1 MNFYYIMR
9 NVLFE
14 GLEHEEVEPLL
25 PTLDAKVQSYA
36 KDEVIISAGER
47 FGQLGLILEGSV
59 RIEHVGTWGD
69 IAILTIMEQ
78 GKTFGEASACSG
90 REQDF
95 TVDYVAEQDSKV
107 LFLDVGKIINPQHDR
122 FYEARVKLAANLTS
136 LLARRYLELARRSF
150 VMTNRTI
157 RTKVLA
163 YLSIAAKAYG
173 TKRFTVP
180 YNREQL
186 SSYLG
191 VDRSALSAE
200 LSRMQ
205 KDGLIRFHRSDF
217 ELLQ

>member
-1 MNFYYIMR
+1 MR

-14 GLEHEEVEPLL
+14 DLEREEVEPLL
-25 PTLDAKVQSYA
+25 PTLNATVQSYE
-36 KDEVIISAGER
+36 KDEVIITAGEP

-59 RIEHVGTWGD
+59 RIEHVNMWGD

-95 TVDYVAEQDSKV
+95 TADYVAEQKAKV
-107 LFLDVGKIINPQHDR
+107 LFLDVDKIVNPQHDKL
-122 FYEARVKLAANLTS
+122 YESRVKLASNLTS

-173 TKRFTVP
+173 TKRFTIP

-186 SSYLG
+186 ASYLG

-200 LSRMQ
+200 LSRME
-205 KDGLIRFHRSDF
+205 KDGLIRFHKSDF
-217 ELLQ
+217 ELLR